1 MLLSNKM
8 KYIGVSCGILPS
20 NIIRSIIDIAKDFI
34 PYRNNKE
41 SISIFQLMKKNHIIK
56 SIDNE

>member
-1 MLLSNKM
+1 M

-41 SISIFQLMKKNHIIK
+41 SISIFHLMKKNHIIK